1 MTTDT
6 QNAESTTKAQ
16 SATEKKAAAAAATE
30 QAAAETAAAEKPYAP
45 TPSQI
50 ARETVT
56 TGSGATQVLIHL
68 PDGGATAYVSP
79 QALPSHFARGFRL
92 GAPTVEADGATE

>member
-6 QNAESTTKAQ
+6 QNSENTTKAQ
-16 SATEKKAAAAAATE
+16 SAAEKKAAASAATE
-30 QAAAETAAAEKPYAP
+30 QAAVETAAAEKPYAP
-45 TPSQI
+45 SPSQI

-68 PDGGATAYVSP
+68 PEGGATAYVSP

-92 GAPTVEADGATE
+92 GAPAEDAAAATE